1 MYIKSLGRV
10 DASYAFHEI
19 KERPMSSCSQAPS
32 SPAIISREVHEGVPL
47 LFDVRARGL
56 RPSTQSSAV
65 IGLLVML
72 IEMGR
77 IAVIYR

>member
-1 MYIKSLGRV
+1 
-10 DASYAFHEI
+10 
-19 KERPMSSCSQAPS
+19 MSSYSQAPS
-32 SPAIISREVHEGVPL
+32 SPAITSREGHEGVPL

-77 IAVIYR
+77 MCRNIPMIRGGGEEVADKTLIQTNA